1 MTVYEAEVP
10 GVGRKFE
17 YELGDEDRLVILIH
31 HDGKREVFRR
41 PSEDADGT
49 KLFELSD
56 KQAREF
62 GTILEGA
69 YFQPVDLDSVDV
81 PLGESIIEWTDLP
94 EDSPL
99 AGESLREA
107 EIRHRTGV
115 SVIAVQRG
123 EETVDNPEPE
133 FELAGDD
140 ILVTLGTRDEQK
152 ALDELI
158 AP

>member
-1 MTVYEAEVP
+1 MTVYETDVP

-17 YELGDEDRLVILIH
+17 YELGGGQRLVVLIH

-41 PSEDADGT
+41 PSEDADST

-69 YFQPVDLDSVDV
+69 YFQPVDLESVEV
-81 PLGESIIEWTDLP
+81 PLGEAVIEWTDLP
-94 EDSPL
+94 EGSPL
-99 AGESLREA
+99 AGETLREA
-107 EIRHRTGV
+107 DLRQRTGA
-115 SVIAVQRG
+115 SVLAVQRG
-123 EETVDNPEPE
+123 EETVANPDPT
-133 FELAGDD
+133 FELRADD
-140 ILVTLGTRDEQK
+140 ILVTLGTREEHAD
-152 ALDELI
+152 LDDLV